1 MNLTIWIIS
10 IYSSRIL
17 CLQGHVNVEGA
28 AHTGRLRTNGNAA
41 RPLSSYVLATILKLN
56 TWVLPT
62 HEFPSILSTASEL
75 VRTWGSYWRC
85 SAWSTWGCSRAL
97 STRSWTTRRSSIWCL
112 RRIANP
118 SHLWVDRLSKESWKR
133 RIWSDWHSAT
143 QGRIRWTAPRT
154 SWDSTKTMATSSANT
169 PSERWKILYDLEEE
183 IKKIQKSTRQGQGWY
198 WQPKKTYT
206 S

>member
-1 MNLTIWIIS
+1 MGMLP
-10 IYSSRIL
+10 
-17 CLQGHVNVEGA
+17 A
-28 AHTGRLRTNGNAA
+28 
-41 RPLSSYVLATILKLN
+41 LSHLMCWLSFWKLN

-62 HEFPSILSTASEL
+62 HEFPSILSTAREL

-85 SAWSTWGCSRAL
+85 SACSTWGCPRAL
-97 STRSWTTRRSSIWCL
+97 SPRSWTTRRSSIWCL

-143 QGRIRWTAPRT
+143 QDRIRWAAPRT

-169 PSERWKILYDLEEE
+169 PSERWKTLYDLEEE
-183 IKKIQKSTRQGQGWY
+183 IKNFRSQQDNAKAGIDKHRKRYEDIKQNLQILPQT
-198 WQPKKTYT
+198 
-206 S
+206 